1 MVKQIAGSK
10 ALLLGSGF
18 GTPLLPTSRSNAQ
31 WPQCPASAIYRV
43 EVANR

>member
-18 GTPLLPTSRSNAQ
+18 GMLVLQENPSMGGMPRIEN
-31 WPQCPASAIYRV
+31 
-43 EVANR
+43 